1 MLKVLLGD
9 PNARKLKRYR
19 PDVVETNLLE
29 EDIQP
34 LSDEDLAAKT
44 GEFKQRLEKG
54 ESLEDILTEAF
65 AVVREASRRVLG
77 MRHFDVQ
84 LIGGMVLHA
93 GQIAE
98 MKTGEGK
105 TLVATLPTYLNA
117 LTGKGAHVVT
127 VNDYLARRDAEWMGQ
142 IHRFLGLE
150 VGLIQQGMSP
160 AERKRNYACDITYG
174 TNSEFGFDYL
184 RDNMSTSIED
194 VVQRPFNFCVIDEVD
209 SILVDEARTPLI
221 ISGQV
226 ERPSEKYTRAAEVAD
241 KLNPDDH
248 YEVDEKARNVLLN
261 DEGFIL
267 AEELLG
273 VQDLFDPKDPWA
285 HYVFNAIK
293 GKELFVK
300 DVNYIVRNGEV
311 VIVDEFTGRVM
322 PGRRW
327 SDGLHQAIEA
337 KEHAEIQP
345 ETQTLASITYQNFFL
360 LYPKLSGMTGTA
372 KTEEAE
378 FEKIYDL
385 EVTVIDTNKPSQRRD
400 LSDVV
405 YKTESGDPE
414 RIAKDCLEQ
423 VRAQKPVLIRSS
435 DLEKVRRIKQILD
448 ANLGNNPAR
457 IAELSFKDQS
467 DLLGW
472 AKKPGNVTLTASS
485 DVETLVKSEVED
497 IYTIGIQGKWLQIA
511 KECQEMH
518 EQDRPVLVGTTSV
531 EKSELL
537 SSLLAQIGVPHNLL
551 NAKPENVEREAEIV
565 AQAGRSDAVTIATN
579 MAGRGTDIIL
589 GGNADYMARLKL
601 REYLMPRIVK
611 PEDDDLMV
619 SVPGTKGRSKSQGFG
634 DSQKKVKTW
643 KASPDIFP
651 TELSAETDGFL
662 KETVDFAVETYGDR
676 SLPELEAEDKVAIA
690 AEKAPT
696 DDPVVQ
702 KLREAYNLIL
712 KEYEEYTDDEHDKV
726 VAAGGLHVIGTE
738 RHESRRVD
746 NQLRGR
752 AGRQGDPGSTR
763 FFLSLEDNL
772 LRIFGGDRV
781 AGLMNM
787 FRVEEDMPIESGM
800 LTRSLENAQKKVET
814 YYYDIRKQVFE
825 YDEVMNNQR
834 RAIYAERRRVLEGQD
849 LKELVITY
857 ATRTMDDIV
866 EAYINPELPSEEWKL
881 PEMVDKV
888 KEFVYLLADLE
899 PSQLEDLSVGEIKTF
914 LHEQVRTAYDMK
926 EAQVDQA
933 KPGLM
938 REAERF
944 FILQQIDTL
953 WREHL
958 QQMDALRETVG
969 LRGYGQKDPL
979 IEYKSEGYEVFLD
992 MMTGIRRNVV
1002 YTLFQFQPQAQPQVK
1017 ASQQVG

>member
-1 MLKVLLGD
+1 MLKALLGD
-9 PNARKLKRYR
+9 PNARKLKRYK
-19 PDVVETNLLE
+19 PDVVEINLLE
-29 EDIQP
+29 EEIQP
-34 LSDEDLAAKT
+34 LPDEALVAKT
-44 GEFKQRLEKG
+44 GEFRERLEKG
-54 ESLEDILTEAF
+54 ESLDDILPEAF
-65 AVVREASRRVLG
+65 AVVREASKRVLG

-84 LIGGMVLHA
+84 LTGGMVLHD

-105 TLVATLPTYLNA
+105 TLVATLPAYLNA
-117 LTGKGAHVVT
+117 LSGKGVHIVT

-142 IHRFLGLE
+142 IHRFLGLN

-160 AERKRNYACDITYG
+160 TERKKNYACDITYG

-184 RDNMSTSIED
+184 RDNMATSIGD
-194 VVQRPFNFCVIDEVD
+194 VVQRPFNFCIIDEVD
-209 SILVDEARTPLI
+209 SILIDEARTPLI

-226 ERPSEKYTRAAEVAD
+226 ERPGEKYTQAADVARA
-241 KLNPDDH
+241 LNGEDH
-248 YEVDEKARNVLLN
+248 YEVDEKARNVLLT
-261 DEGFIL
+261 DEGFIQS
-267 AEELLG
+267 EQLLG

-293 GKELFVK
+293 AKELFVK
-300 DVNYIVRNGEV
+300 DVNYIVRNDEV

-337 KEHAEIQP
+337 KERVEIQP

-372 KTEEAE
+372 KTEEPE
-378 FEKIYDL
+378 FEKIYEL
-385 EVTVIDTNKPSQRRD
+385 EVTVIDTNRPSQRRD
-400 LSDVV
+400 LADVV
-405 YKTESGDPE
+405 YKTEA
-414 RIAKDCLEQ
+414 AKWKA
-423 VRAQKPVLIRSS
+423 V
-435 DLEKVRRIKQILD
+435 
-448 ANLGNNPAR
+448 
-457 IAELSFKDQS
+457 AE
-467 DLLGW
+467 
-472 AKKPGNVTLTASS
+472 
-485 DVETLVKSEVED
+485 
-497 IYTIGIQGKWLQIA
+497 
-511 KECQEMH
+511 ECAEMH
-518 EQDRPVLVGTTSV
+518 ETGRPVLVGTTSV

-537 SSLLAQIGVPHNLL
+537 SVLLKERNIPHNLL

-565 AQAGRSDAVTIATN
+565 AQAGRGGAVTIATN

-589 GGNADYMARLKL
+589 GGNGDYMARLKI

-611 PEDDDLMV
+611 PEDEDEFGV
-619 SVPGTKGRSKSQGFG
+619 TAVPAAKGRKRAQGFG
-634 DSQKKVKTW
+634 SGKKVKTW

-651 TELSAETDGFL
+651 TELSKEAETAL
-662 KETVDFAVETYGDR
+662 KEMVDFAVATYGER
-676 SLPELEAEDKVAIA
+676 SLDELEAEEKVAIA

-696 DDPVVQ
+696 EDPVVA
-702 KLREAYNLIL
+702 KLREVYTLIL
-712 KEYEEYTDDEHDKV
+712 KEYETYTSAEHERV
-726 VAAGGLHVIGTE
+726 ISEGGLHVIGTE

-781 AGLMNM
+781 AGLMNA

-800 LTRSLENAQKKVET
+800 LTRSLEGAQKKVET

-834 RAIYAERRRVLEGQD
+834 RAIYAERRRVLEGQE
-849 LKELVITY
+849 LKELVINY
-857 ATRTMDDIV
+857 AEQTMDDIV

-881 PEMVDKV
+881 PEMVEKV
-888 KEFVYLLADLE
+888 KEFVYLLSDVEPEHLE
-899 PSQLEDLSVGEIKTF
+899 NLSVGEIKTF
-914 LHEQVRTAYDMK
+914 LHEQVRIAYDMK
-926 EAQVDQA
+926 EAQVDQM

-938 REAERF
+938 RDAERF

-1002 YTLFQFQPQAQPQVK
+1002 YTLFQFQPQPQPQVK
-1017 ASQQVG
+1017 TSQGVS